1 MLAKIFD
8 TFKEALQGLLP
19 IFIVVIILNFTVIK
33 MPVTQLLQFLLG
45 IVVALIGM
53 TLFMLG
59 INLGLTPLGE
69 IVGSRLPDLR
79 SIYLIIAVVFLIG
92 FAVAI
97 VEPNVS
103 VLSLQINSVS
113 QATLPRSM
121 LPYIIGIGIGFFT
134 AVAILR
140 VILNIRITYLLAA
153 GYAVVL
159 LLSMFTPANYVPIAF
174 DAGGVTTGPLVVPFI
189 LALGIG
195 FSSVMGRHES
205 IQDGFGLIGLAMIG
219 PIIGIMIIGL
229 VNG

>member
-1 MLAKIFD
+1 MFQKIID
-8 TFKEALQGLLP
+8 TLKESLQGLLP

-33 MPVTQLLQFLLG
+33 MPVNQLLQFLLG
-45 IVVALIGM
+45 ITVALLGM

-59 INLGLTPLGE
+59 ISIGLTPLGE
-69 IVGSRLPDLR
+69 FVGSRLPDLR
-79 SIYLIIAVVFLIG
+79 SIYLIVAVVFLIS
-92 FAVAI
+92 FAVTI

-103 VLSLQINSVS
+103 VLSLQLDSVS
-113 QATLPRSM
+113 EASIPKFTL
-121 LPYIIGIGIGFFT
+121 LYTIGIGMGFFT

-159 LLSMFTPANYVPIAF
+159 ILSLFTPANYVPLAF
-174 DAGGVTTGPLVVPFI
+174 DAGGITTGPLVVPFI

-229 VNG
+229 ANG